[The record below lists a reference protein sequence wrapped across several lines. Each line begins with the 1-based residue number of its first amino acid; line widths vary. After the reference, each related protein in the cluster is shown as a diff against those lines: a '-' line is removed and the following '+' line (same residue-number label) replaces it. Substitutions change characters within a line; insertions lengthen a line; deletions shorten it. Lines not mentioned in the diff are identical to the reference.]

1 MKAKDAVHQ
10 LEKLIKLVR
19 KDDITKSYFY
29 AKFRGMIDLC
39 KELNLKEEKKILHK
53 LMFALN
59 ENTLRKQYIDENLKK
74 LNKSFAR
81 IVEKEKVMQLRETK
95 ALVGFYKKTK
105 NVQTANVLQYGD
117 IVKVPTQGGYHFS
130 IVVGIHNDM
139 VECIPLTTAPEED
152 LQKLGLNSIAIE
164 DFLIIDGVEQ
174 KVRLTS
180 AKTKLPVKCVACN
193 KIGTYADINWLKEAV
208 ANLIKE

>member
-10 LEKLIKLVR
+10 VQKLVKLLN
-19 KDDITKSYFY
+19 KDEIQKAYFY

-39 KELNLKEEKKILHK
+39 KELKLKEEKKILHK

-117 IVKVPTQGGYHFS
+117 IVKVPTQGGYHYS
-130 IVVGIHNDM
+130 IVVGIHKDM
-139 VECIPLTTAPEED
+139 VECIPLTTASEED

-193 KIGTYADINWLKEAV
+193 KIATYSDINWLKEAV
-208 ANLIKE
+208 ASLIKE